1 MISILLTACETKE
14 DNSALSDFKQ
24 IQNQE
29 KPIPNQGIIS
39 NPALTLAPDAA
50 SEPIAEPT
58 STTIPT
64 PEPTPSPTP
73 KPTPTPEPTSVVQ
86 DDNKSITVYVTK
98 TGSKYHRSGCR
109 YLSKSKIA
117 INLETAKVL
126 YDPCS
131 ICKPPQ

>member
-1 MISILLTACETKE
+1 MKKLLLLLMISILLTACETKE
-14 DNSALSDFKQ
+14 DNSALSDYKQ
-24 IQNQE
+24 IQDQE
-29 KPIPNQGIIS
+29 KP
-39 NPALTLAPDAA
+39 
-50 SEPIAEPT
+50 T
-58 STTIPT
+58 ST
-64 PEPTPSPTP
+64 PTP
-73 KPTPTPEPTSVVQ
+73 KPTPAPTPKPTPASEPTSVVQ